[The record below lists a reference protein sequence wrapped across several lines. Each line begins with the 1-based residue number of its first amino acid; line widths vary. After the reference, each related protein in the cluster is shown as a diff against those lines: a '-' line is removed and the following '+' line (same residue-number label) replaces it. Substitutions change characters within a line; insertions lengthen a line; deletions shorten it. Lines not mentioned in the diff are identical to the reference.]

1 MLNCHLKAGIRM
13 STLLEKL
20 NYKGQK
26 RIVVMNSGRDFILG
40 SDDEIWGIQIDSE
53 IDQRFPYEFMLI
65 FVRKITEV
73 KAFAPLVLHNLVDNG
88 VLWFCY
94 QKSSGKCSSELN
106 RENGWKSLNDMDFY
120 GTRVISVNDEWSA
133 LRFRNIKYI
142 KSKSARYPKK
152 K

>member
-1 MLNCHLKAGIRM
+1 M

-40 SDDEIWGIQIDSE
+40 SDDEIRDVQIDSE

-106 RENGWKSLNDMDFY
+106 RENGWQSLNDMDFY
-120 GTRVISVNDEWSA
+120 GTRVISVSI
-133 LRFRNIKYI
+133 RRRN
-142 KSKSARYPKK
+142 KSLKGLHYDQDHHHRDAPWRYGSCCH
-152 K
+152 